1 MSYIDSGKD
10 TSSADLLAEV
20 MQHILSNRAGKTGGN
35 NFTLTNIIPF
45 ADGIDLADTSTA
57 TERGLWFEITNDAGG
72 GTTNALVAGKI
83 SQSVIT
89 EYPTLYGQITDT
101 SGWGVGVMAQGII
114 ETTVIIATMSSDGS

>member
-1 MSYIDSGKD
+1 MSFVDSGKD

-45 ADGIDLADTSTA
+45 ADGVDLVDTSTA
-57 TERGLWFEITNDAGG
+57 TGPFGLWFEITNDAGG
-72 GTTNALVAGKI
+72 GTTSALVAGKI
-83 SQSVIT
+83 SQSVCT

-101 SGWGVGVMAQGII
+101 SGWGVRVMAEGII
-114 ETTVIIATMSSDGS
+114 GTTVLVETMSAT

>member
-1 MSYIDSGKD
+1 MSAIDSGRD

-35 NFTLTNIIPF
+35 NFTVTNIIPLS
-45 ADGIDLADTSTA
+45 DGIDLADTSTA

-101 SGWGVGVMAQGII
+101 SGWGAGVMAQGII
-114 ETTVIIATMSSDGS
+114 ETTVIVDFMDTML

>member
-1 MSYIDSGKD
+1 MSFVDSGKD
-10 TSSADLLAEV
+10 TSTADLLAEV

-83 SQSVIT
+83 SQSVCT

-101 SGWGVGVMAQGII
+101 SGWGVRVMAEGII
-114 ETTVIIATMSSDGS
+114 GTTVLVETMSAT

>member
-1 MSYIDSGKD
+1 MSAIDSGRD
-10 TSSADLLAEV
+10 TSSADLLAEI

-35 NFTLTNIIPF
+35 SFTLTNIIPLS
-45 ADGIDLADTSTA
+45 DGIDLADTSTA

-72 GTTNALVAGKI
+72 GTTNAFVAGKI

-101 SGWGVGVMAQGII
+101 AGWGAVVMAQGII
-114 ETTVIIATMSSDGS
+114 GTTVIVDFMEAT